1 MIELTQLE
9 RDVLSGKPGDES
21 RKDAA
26 KVEQDKKQQSSLTAE
41 NQCKKR
47 QQFNELAALEAENV
61 LKSIT
66 NDCMGFLAPITG
78 GFIPTIE
85 VPPTQ
90 YFTNHLSGEAEH
102 LELKAKRGE
111 IIGLIGKSNDAIRQL
126 EVENSVLSEK
136 RRAGTMPDTEVAGRV
151 GLNLMDADVLR
162 GVVARAT
169 ANLNETPDPQF
180 RDRGLEAWEQ
190 STKDA
195 RIKAL
200 FSVITVCE
208 QVITDVLRDLRASNS
223 VTPGYSRTIN
233 TPYK

>member
-9 RDVLSGKPGDES
+9 QDVLSGKPGDES

-26 KVEQDKKQQSSLTAE
+26 EIERDKKQQSSLAAE
-41 NQCKKR
+41 NQHKKR
-47 QQFNELAALEAENV
+47 QQFNELATLEADSV

-66 NDCMGFLAPITG
+66 KDCMDFLAPITG
-78 GFIPTIE
+78 GFIPAIE

-90 YFTNHLSGEAEH
+90 YFVSHLRDEADY
-102 LELKAKRGE
+102 LELKAKRSE
-111 IIGLIGKSNDAIRQL
+111 ILGLIGKSNDAIRQL
-126 EVENSVLSEK
+126 EVENGALSEK

-151 GLNLMDADVLR
+151 GLNLMDAEVLR
-162 GVVARAT
+162 GVVTRAT

-195 RIKAL
+195 RVKAL

-208 QVITDVLRDLRASNS
+208 QVITDVLRDLRASNN
-223 VTPGYSRTIN
+223 VTLNYSRTIK